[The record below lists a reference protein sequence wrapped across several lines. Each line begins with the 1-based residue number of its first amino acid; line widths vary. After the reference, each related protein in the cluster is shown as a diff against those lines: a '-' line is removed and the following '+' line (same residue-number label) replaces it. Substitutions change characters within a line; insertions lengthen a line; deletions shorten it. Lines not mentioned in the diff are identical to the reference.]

1 MKKVLLTMFMAVTTL
16 VAMAQTTNY
25 TDNLVVTIN
34 GTSNEPQKTDITV
47 EQNNDGTYT
56 LSLNKFTLISGE
68 DIMPVGN
75 IVLENI
81 EATEEN
87 GIKSFA
93 VERNISITAGDEN
106 EGDWLGPML
115 GEVPVSLTG
124 KMDAEKL
131 YCTIDIDMSGMLGQV
146 INVVFGDENFS
157 NNANS
162 VKYTDN
168 LVVTI
173 NGTSN
178 EPQKTD
184 ITVEQ
189 NNDGTYTLSLNK
201 FTLVDGE
208 DIMPVGNIVLENI
221 EVTEEDGIK
230 YFAVERNIVITAG
243 DENEGDWIGPM
254 LGEVPVS
261 LAGKMNAEKL
271 YCAIDIDMSMMLG
284 QVINVVFGDDNFSN
298 NTNSVKYTDDLVV
311 TINGISNA
319 PQKTD
324 IIVEQNND
332 GTYTLSLNKF
342 TLVDGEDIMPVGN
355 IVLENIEVTEED
367 GIKYFAVE
375 RNIVITAGDENEGD
389 WIGPMLGEVP
399 VSLTG
404 KMDAEKLYCTIDI
417 DMSGMLGQVINVVF
431 GDENTVTNI
440 NNITVENDANVIYDI
455 TGRRVNEIT
464 EAGIYI
470 VNGKKILV
478 K

>member
-1 MKKVLLTMFMAVTTL
+1 MKKVLLTMFMAVTTI
-16 VAMAQTTNY
+16 VAIAQTTNY

-34 GTSNEPQKTDITV
+34 GISNTPQ
-47 EQNNDGTYT
+47 E
-56 LSLNKFTLISGE
+56 
-68 DIMPVGN
+68 
-75 IVLENI
+75 
-81 EATEEN
+81 
-87 GIKSFA
+87 
-93 VERNISITAGDEN
+93 
-106 EGDWLGPML
+106 
-115 GEVPVSLTG
+115 
-124 KMDAEKL
+124 
-131 YCTIDIDMSGMLGQV
+131 
-146 INVVFGDENFS
+146 
-157 NNANS
+157 
-162 VKYTDN
+162 
-168 LVVTI
+168 
-173 NGTSN
+173 
-178 EPQKTD
+178 TD

-221 EVTEEDGIK
+221 EATEGNGIK
-230 YFAVERNIVITAG
+230 SFAVERNIIITAG

-355 IVLENIEVTEED
+355 IVLENIEATEGN
-367 GIKYFAVE
+367 GIKSFAVE
-375 RNIVITAGDENEGD
+375 RNIIITAGDENEGD

-399 VSLTG
+399 VSLAG
-404 KMDAEKLYCTIDI
+404 KMDTEKLYCAIDI
-417 DMSGMLGQVINVVF
+417 DMSMMLGQVINVVF
-431 GDENTVTNI
+431 GEESAVTNI
-440 NNITVENDANVIYDI
+440 NNITIENDANVIYDI

-464 EAGIYI
+464 KAGIYI
-470 VNGKKILV
+470 VNGKKVLV

>member
-34 GTSNEPQKTDITV
+34 GISNEPQKTDITVEQNNDGTYTLSLNKFILISGEDIMPVGNIVLKNIVVTEENGIKSFAVERNIIITAGDENEGDWLGPMLGEVPVSLTGKMDAEKLYCTIDIDMSAMLGQVINVVFGDDNFSNNANSVKYTDNLVVTINGISNEPQKTDITV

-131 YCTIDIDMSGMLGQV
+131 YCAIDIDMSAMLGQV
-146 INVVFGDENFS
+146 INVVFGDENSVTSIS
-157 NNANS
+157 N
-162 VKYTDN
+162 
-168 LVVTI
+168 I
-173 NGTSN
+173 
-178 EPQKTD
+178 
-184 ITVEQ
+184 
-189 NNDGTYTLSLNK
+189 
-201 FTLVDGE
+201 
-208 DIMPVGNIVLENI
+208 
-221 EVTEEDGIK
+221 
-230 YFAVERNIVITAG
+230 AVE
-243 DENEGDWIGPM
+243 
-254 LGEVPVS
+254 
-261 LAGKMNAEKL
+261 NAE
-271 YCAIDIDMSMMLG
+271 
-284 QVINVVFGDDNFSN
+284 
-298 NTNSVKYTDDLVV
+298 
-311 TINGISNA
+311 
-319 PQKTD
+319 
-324 IIVEQNND
+324 
-332 GTYTLSLNKF
+332 
-342 TLVDGEDIMPVGN
+342 
-355 IVLENIEVTEED
+355 
-367 GIKYFAVE
+367 
-375 RNIVITAGDENEGD
+375 
-389 WIGPMLGEVP
+389 
-399 VSLTG
+399 
-404 KMDAEKLYCTIDI
+404 
-417 DMSGMLGQVINVVF
+417 
-431 GDENTVTNI
+431 
-440 NNITVENDANVIYDI
+440 NVIYDI

-470 VNGKKILV
+470 VNGKKVLV

>member
-1 MKKVLLTMFMAVTTL
+1 MKKVLLTMLMAVTTI

-34 GTSNEPQKTDITV
+34 GISNEPQKTDITV

-56 LSLNKFTLISGE
+56 LSLNKFILISGE

-81 EATEEN
+81 VVTEEN

-93 VERNISITAGDEN
+93 VERNIIITAGDEN

-131 YCTIDIDMSGMLGQV
+131 YCTIDIDMSAILGQV
-146 INVVFGDENFS
+146 ISVVFGDDNFS

-173 NGTSN
+173 NGISN

-201 FTLVDGE
+201 FILISGE

-221 EVTEEDGIK
+221 VVTEENGIK
-230 YFAVERNIVITAG
+230 SFAVERNIIITAG
-243 DENEGDWIGPM
+243 DENEGDW
-254 LGEVPVS
+254 L
-261 LAGKMNAEKL
+261 
-271 YCAIDIDMSMMLG
+271 
-284 QVINVVFGDDNFSN
+284 
-298 NTNSVKYTDDLVV
+298 
-311 TINGISNA
+311 
-319 PQKTD
+319 
-324 IIVEQNND
+324 
-332 GTYTLSLNKF
+332 
-342 TLVDGEDIMPVGN
+342 
-355 IVLENIEVTEED
+355 
-367 GIKYFAVE
+367 
-375 RNIVITAGDENEGD
+375 
-389 WIGPMLGEVP
+389 GPMLGEVP

-417 DMSGMLGQVINVVF
+417 DMSAILGQVINVVF
-431 GDENTVTNI
+431 GDENAVTSISNI
-440 NNITVENDANVIYDI
+440 AVENAENVIYDI

-470 VNGKKILV
+470 VNGKKVLV